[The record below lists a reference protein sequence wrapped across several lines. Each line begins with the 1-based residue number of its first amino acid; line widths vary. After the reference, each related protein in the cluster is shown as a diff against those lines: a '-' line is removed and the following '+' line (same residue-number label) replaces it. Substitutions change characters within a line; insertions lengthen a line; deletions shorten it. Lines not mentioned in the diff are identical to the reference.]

1 MKHNLFL
8 SRLITGVFL
17 HLFLSLPFLVFGQEK
32 QDTTQV
38 RTLLRNAQRLSMKN
52 ADSAL
57 FYAEEAKSI
66 AQKIDDKVG
75 FAKAIYNEALAYMML
90 DNYFAADT
98 GYQKSIA
105 LFKELKDTKA
115 QAVTLAN
122 WGLNYQ
128 NQAKYEKA
136 VEVYVESLKL
146 NQLLNDSLEIA
157 KNYANL
163 GIVYKRIGDFE
174 KALGY
179 YQEAK
184 TILKAQKQMKFVA
197 LALNNIGI
205 IYKDTDQFEEA
216 LSAFREALQILE
228 NDFDTNKN
236 NIAGIYNGIASVYKQ
251 QNQFDSAL
259 INYQKARKI
268 FIQANS
274 KSGVAGTTINLANLY
289 LEKNQ
294 LTEALN
300 YAQEGYKSIKE
311 LQNSER
317 LQTAHKTLADIYAAQ
332 SNFEKAFFHQK
343 EYQTIRDS
351 LFTEENKN
359 ELAKMAAKFDSQEKE
374 FENQILEKDNQ
385 QKEIEIRKEK
395 QFNRILMLFIGL
407 IVLLLSGLAILF
419 YQNQKKKLLL
429 ETKNNA
435 IQTLLSELHHRV
447 KNNLQI
453 IGSLLSIQARRLEEP
468 TAKHAIQDVQSR
480 IRTMTLIH
488 EKLYQTDLLTEVEL
502 DEYIIELQQFLFRL
516 YQKENQIQAIIT
528 IPKVR
533 INVDKAI
540 PLGLILNEWITN
552 SLKYAFPV
560 SENKSVNIISISLQ
574 KKENQYSI
582 IYQDNGIG
590 MQKETQN
597 NTIKSDTPTKKKKS
611 MGTQLVASLVEQLN
625 ATQKE
630 HFEEQGVCFELIIPS

>member
-1 MKHNLFL
+1 M
-8 SRLITGVFL
+8 
-17 HLFLSLPFLVFGQEK
+17 K
-32 QDTTQV
+32 QDQSNSNVDFYDVTD
-38 RTLLRNAQRLSMKN
+38 KN
-52 ADSAL
+52 KDNIESKENIENSRASPTN
-57 FYAEEAKSI
+57 K
-66 AQKIDDKVG
+66 KI
-75 FAKAIYNEALAYMML
+75 
-90 DNYFAADT
+90 
-98 GYQKSIA
+98 
-105 LFKELKDTKA
+105 LKDE
-115 QAVTLAN
+115 
-122 WGLNYQ
+122 
-128 NQAKYEKA
+128 EKTT
-136 VEVYVESLKL
+136 VSKM
-146 NQLLNDSLEIA
+146 
-157 KNYANL
+157 NL
-163 GIVYKRIGDFE
+163 IPASF
-174 KALGY
+174 
-179 YQEAK
+179 
-184 TILKAQKQMKFVA
+184 
-197 LALNNIGI
+197 N
-205 IYKDTDQFEEA
+205 
-216 LSAFREALQILE
+216 E
-228 NDFDTNKN
+228 NDEKK
-236 NIAGIYNGIASVYKQ
+236 SV
-251 QNQFDSAL
+251 S
-259 INYQKARKI
+259 
-268 FIQANS
+268 
-274 KSGVAGTTINLANLY
+274 
-289 LEKNQ
+289 
-294 LTEALN
+294 
-300 YAQEGYKSIKE
+300 
-311 LQNSER
+311 
-317 LQTAHKTLADIYAAQ
+317 
-332 SNFEKAFFHQK
+332 
-343 EYQTIRDS
+343 
-351 LFTEENKN
+351 
-359 ELAKMAAKFDSQEKE
+359 
-374 FENQILEKDNQ
+374 
-385 QKEIEIRKEK
+385 
-395 QFNRILMLFIGL
+395 
-407 IVLLLSGLAILF
+407 
-419 YQNQKKKLLL
+419 
-429 ETKNNA
+429 TKNNA